1 MAASTKKRRARGE
14 GNLRQ
19 RKDGTWEARFV
30 VGTDPGTGKE
40 IRKSVYGRTQ
50 KEARQKMTEAIAAL
64 DKGAYREPCKMS
76 LDQ

>member
-1 MAASTKKRRARGE
+1 MATSTKKRRARGE

-19 RKDGTWEARFV
+19 RKDGIWEARYV

-50 KEARQKMTEAIAAL
+50 KEAR
-64 DKGAYREPCKMS
+64 R
-76 LDQ
+76 